1 MNRHTAGVFFLTGML
16 VLVLALGL
24 GTFFVVRSIKNSRNT
39 LDGTEEFSLI
49 PSAEKKQEAQD
60 TVSRTVFVL
69 EDEEHVYFTE
79 VLVYY
84 AEFNRGFVVDIPGNT
99 GAIYTSLNRVDR
111 IDAVYREKGIESFRE
126 EIAKILGFSDSSND
140 LNYIEMSADR
150 FKELTDILGGLKV
163 FVPLP
168 VDIVNGDGER
178 WLLPSGAV
186 SLDGDKAYTY
196 LTYEDK
202 DEKYESVADRRK
214 NIIVAFL
221 TALTRNAKRL
231 ENDRHFNLFAE
242 RMNSN
247 LDEDALRDFIR
258 DLSAGDFEGLKPVS
272 INGKQ
277 RHVEGV
283 EGKLLFPEFDGQ
295 DIKRVVKLKTTA
307 LISSAGENLSRV
319 YVLEIQNG
327 TKVTGL
333 AHNTAIY
340 YRGAG
345 YDVFNVTN
353 ADKDDYEKTV
363 IINHIG
369 DAEIAKGIGSYIRC
383 NNIVEEKVSEDSDSK
398 SNVDFTIILGKDF
411 DGRYVR

>member
-111 IDAVYREKGIESFRE
+111 IDAVYREKGIESFRG
-126 EIAKILGFSDSSND
+126 EIAKILGFADSSND

-196 LTYEDK
+196 LT
-202 DEKYESVADRRK
+202 
-214 NIIVAFL
+214 
-221 TALTRNAKRL
+221 
-231 ENDRHFNLFAE
+231 
-242 RMNSN
+242 
-247 LDEDALRDFIR
+247 
-258 DLSAGDFEGLKPVS
+258 
-272 INGKQ
+272 
-277 RHVEGV
+277 
-283 EGKLLFPEFDGQ
+283 
-295 DIKRVVKLKTTA
+295 
-307 LISSAGENLSRV
+307 
-319 YVLEIQNG
+319 
-327 TKVTGL
+327 
-333 AHNTAIY
+333 
-340 YRGAG
+340 
-345 YDVFNVTN
+345 
-353 ADKDDYEKTV
+353 
-363 IINHIG
+363 
-369 DAEIAKGIGSYIRC
+369 
-383 NNIVEEKVSEDSDSK
+383 
-398 SNVDFTIILGKDF
+398 
-411 DGRYVR
+411 